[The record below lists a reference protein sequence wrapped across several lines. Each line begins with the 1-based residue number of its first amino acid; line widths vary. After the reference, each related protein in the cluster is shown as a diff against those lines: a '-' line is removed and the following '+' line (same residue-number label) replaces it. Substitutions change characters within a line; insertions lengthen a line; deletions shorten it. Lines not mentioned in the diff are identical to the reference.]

1 MVCRLCRQAIIWINI
16 DLLLIQPQW
25 TYFNE
30 LSIEAQIFPYKKMP
44 LKVSSAK
51 SGPFG
56 LGLNVLK
63 HTNALNRQQ
72 IISSSNDD

>member
-1 MVCRLCRQAIIWINI
+1 
-16 DLLLIQPQW
+16 
-25 TYFNE
+25 
-30 LSIEAQIFPYKKMP
+30 MP

-72 IISSSNDD
+72 IISSSNDN